1 VLGGRLAVGAL
12 GYSPRLE
19 LRWLQWLAGIL
30 LKGVVQMFPLLEVS
44 GSAYE
49 RGQQH
54 GVAAKSQ
61 VQRSITSYARLFAY
75 CGISWADA
83 QQMGSAYR
91 DLIGNFDADLLAEI
105 EGIARGSERHIN
117 EILALNARTELLPPS
132 YPGAP
137 HPDRSQVMALNGQD
151 NLPDWGECTSLAVKP
166 LQSATGTTLLAQNW
180 DWLGAQRGALVLLR
194 VHGESAKSFI
204 TLAEA
209 GMLAKIGL
217 NSHGFGVCLNILR
230 STDDGAHP
238 GLPVHVL
245 LRKLLECHSVD
256 EAIALAAR
264 QTFGASSSVLCA
276 DATGQTAALEF
287 SPRGLEVMHGAQSVL
302 CHTNHFLAPTASKH
316 QASLAPSLS
325 TVPRLERITAL
336 TEQAAADI
344 SVTDLQRM
352 LRDETDGYLSICRR
366 PDPTLDVDAR
376 IETVAS
382 VIMDLGQRVMHV
394 APDVPS
400 LVAYQTVGLTP
411 AVQAGLKG

>member
-1 VLGGRLAVGAL
+1 
-12 GYSPRLE
+12 
-19 LRWLQWLAGIL
+19 
-30 LKGVVQMFPLLEVS
+30 MFPLIELS

-54 GVAAKSQ
+54 GVAAKPL
-61 VQRSITSYARLFAY
+61 VQRSIATYSRLFAY

-91 DLIGNFDADLLAEI
+91 DLIGDLDADLLTEI
-105 EGIARGSERHIN
+105 EGIARGSDRHIN

-132 YPGAP
+132 YPGQP
-137 HPDRSQVMALNGQD
+137 HPDRSKIMAVNSQD
-151 NLPDWGECTSLAVKP
+151 NLPDWGECTSLAVQP

-180 DWLGAQRGALVLLR
+180 DWLGAQRDALVLLR
-194 VHGESAKSFI
+194 VQGESGVSYI
-204 TLAEA
+204 TLTEA

-256 EAIALAAR
+256 EAITLAGS
-264 QTFGASSSVLCA
+264 QTFGASSNVLCA
-276 DATGQTAALEF
+276 DAAGQTAALEF
-287 SPRGLEVMHGAQSVL
+287 SPRGLEVMQGAQSVL

-316 QASLAPSLS
+316 QASLLPSLS
-325 TVPRLERITAL
+325 TVPRLERVTAL
-336 TEQAAADI
+336 TDMAQGKF
-344 SVTDLQRM
+344 SVADLQRM

-366 PDPTLDVDAR
+366 PDPALDVDAR

-382 VIMDLGQRVMHV
+382 VVMDLGQRVMHV

-400 LVAYQTVGLTP
+400 LVEYQAVGLNP
-411 AVQAGLKG
+411 AVQAGLQG